1 MADSKSESDAAD
13 TPRVQV
19 AWLAQRGQE
28 ALLDGELA
36 EMMSLVE
43 QGFALAQANELQEDV
58 CFVSLLLVYGDGAL
72 AAEEAESAASMYKTA
87 EGVLTK
93 LADADGQDHTES
105 TLALLG
111 RVRIGLARTD
121 AARGL
126 VERAEKRYRSGLE
139 ILESLGD
146 AVPARA
152 LIEVQSELEA
162 LTA

>member
-1 MADSKSESDAAD
+1 MADSKRESDAAD

-28 ALLDGELA
+28 ALLDGQLA

-43 QGFALAQANELQEDV
+43 QGFALAEANDLQEDV

-72 AAEEAESAASMYKTA
+72 AAEEAESAASMYKSA
-87 EGVLTK
+87 EGVLLE
-93 LADADGQDHTES
+93 LAGPDGADHTES

-111 RVRIGLARTD
+111 RVRIGLARAD
-121 AARGL
+121 VERGL
-126 VERAEKRYRSGLE
+126 LERAQERYRSGLK
-139 ILESLGD
+139 ILERLGD

-152 LIEVQSELEA
+152 LTEVRRELEA
-162 LTA
+162 LTG